1 MTMTAPASV
10 DLAGRRVLVVE
21 DHFLIALDMEVM
33 LRALGARVVDLASG
47 IGDALAAIERCPP
60 DFAILDLKLG
70 TKATALPIAEALL
83 ALAIPFVVVTGYDD
97 FTAIPA
103 SMQSAPVIRKPVPF
117 GTLQAVLAT
126 LSLSIR

>member
-1 MTMTAPASV
+1 MRAPASV

-33 LRALGARVVDLASG
+33 LRALGARVIDLASG
-47 IGDALAAIERCPP
+47 IDDALAAIERHPP

-70 TKATALPIAEALL
+70 ATATALPIAEALL
-83 ALAIPFVVVTGYDD
+83 AGAIPFVVVTGYDD

-103 SMQSAPVIRKPVPF
+103 SMQSAPVISKPVPF
-117 GTLQAVLAT
+117 GTLQAALAT
-126 LSLSIR
+126 LAL